1 MQNNELIFGKD
12 IFKDEMGHYYT
23 NQSIIQGILFS
34 PIYSSIKETPST
46 YADGFS
52 GNTDT
57 NNTGNYAD
65 MSELNNIA
73 TGNGAW
79 DIQKAC
85 QWIEENSYPYYI
97 QGKCGK
103 CAKHVRSA
111 IDIGFGTN
119 PNGNDSYTGV
129 HGRPE
134 WAWKYINFLPKIG
147 FKHIGTVH
155 RNQMHLFTPHSG
167 DIAVYQKN
175 GNPNV
180 PGHIC
185 MYSERIGKWISDYKQ
200 NSMFAYQG
208 TTQADIFRFT

>member
-1 MQNNELIFGKD
+1 MQDNEFVFGKN
-12 IFKDEMGHYYT
+12 IFKDEKGYYT
-23 NQSIIQGILFS
+23 SQSIIQGLLFS
-34 PIYSSIKETPST
+34 PSYTYIKESTSST
-46 YADGFS
+46 YSDGFS
-52 GNTDT
+52 ESTET
-57 NNTGNYAD
+57 SNNGNYAD

-85 QWIEENSYPYYI
+85 QWLENNSYPYYI

-111 IDIGFGTN
+111 IDVGFGTN

-147 FKHIGTVH
+147 FKHIGKVS
-155 RNQMHLFTPHSG
+155 RNQMNSFVPHSG

-185 MYSERIGKWISDYKQ
+185 MYSENAGKWISDYKQ
-200 NSMFAYQG
+200 NSMFAYQA
-208 TTQADIFRFT
+208 TKEADIFRFV